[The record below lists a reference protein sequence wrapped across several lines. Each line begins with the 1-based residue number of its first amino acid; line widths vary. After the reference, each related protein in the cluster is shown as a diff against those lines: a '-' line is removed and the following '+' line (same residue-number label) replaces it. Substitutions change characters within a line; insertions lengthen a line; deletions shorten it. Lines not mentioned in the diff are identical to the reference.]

1 MEQMMEEMDRLKLIK
16 CNKKRIKELILY
28 IIDLEHKVNVL
39 TYRNAD
45 EINDLRLE
53 LEKLK
58 LENPI
63 KNDYETIMKS
73 EYTRNDEVPLEKKG
87 YKLAKVYTY
96 LYDGNV
102 RFKELWAKEKQET
115 RNNE

>member
-1 MEQMMEEMDRLKLIK
+1 
-16 CNKKRIKELILY
+16 
-28 IIDLEHKVNVL
+28 
-39 TYRNAD
+39 
-45 EINDLRLE
+45 
-53 LEKLK
+53 
-58 LENPI
+58 
-63 KNDYETIMKS
+63 
-73 EYTRNDEVPLEKKG
+73 VPLEKKG